1 MRLISE
7 TALPKTHLVYLH
19 VELGFAVRVDG
30 EDATDLSSWCLLILD
45 FCCCKLATQGAR
57 PL

>member
-30 EDATDLSSWCLLILD
+30 VRCYRLVFMVFANFGFLLL
-45 FCCCKLATQGAR
+45 
-57 PL
+57 